1 MSMLSDLLINFV
13 IFMYK
18 IYAFIEIQFIYIINY
33 IYDVYYS
40 DYYKVTYFYLG
51 KITPYYINKD
61 TILSLVLP
69 SESYDLVVW
78 ENNNNCVLINNEN
91 DYKEFIKK
99 VDILQNIY
107 QKTPFV
113 INYPW
118 EIFEY
123 CTYTFSLIIINI
135 NKKKY
140 EIKLKTP
147 SYNYYIVGNK
157 INYTFILYYARKHLR
172 LTGSIEDYN
181 LCIVDHNSKFIDNL
195 TRKDVLLLEL
205 NDYKR

>member
-1 MSMLSDLLINFV
+1 MLSNLLIEFV
-13 IFMYK
+13 IIMYK

-33 IYDVYYS
+33 IYDLYYS
-40 DYYKVTYFYLG
+40 DYYKVTYFYLDR
-51 KITPYYINKD
+51 ITPYYINKD
-61 TILSLVLP
+61 TILTLVLP
-69 SESYDLVVW
+69 SESYELIVW
-78 ENNNNCVLINNEN
+78 ENNNNCILINNEKE
-91 DYKEFIKK
+91 YKEFIKK

-113 INYPW
+113 VNYPW

-123 CTYTFSLIIINI
+123 CNYTFSLIMLTIDD
-135 NKKKY
+135 KEF

-157 INYTFILYYARKHLR
+157 INYMFILYYARKHLY
-172 LTGSIEDYN
+172 LTASIEDYK
-181 LCIVDHNSKFIDNL
+181 LSIVDHNSKFIENV
-195 TRKDVLLLEL
+195 RKEDVLLLNL